1 MALKQKETRY
11 PTKNGASY
19 IMQTFSGNFD
29 DNLHSLMITWRG
41 NVRRNI
47 SAYIGTIVT
56 DQYYFLDT
64 FNSNTTDAVKY
75 GKDYPKEK
83 RVTWR
88 NCMLV
93 IAHGSGAPT
102 STTSFVRVH
111 NYDDII
117 EFFNSVYIC
126 AINPSNKYIY
136 YPNSSTI

>member
-1 MALKQKETRY
+1 
-11 PTKNGASY
+11 
-19 IMQTFSGNFD
+19 MQTFSGNFD
-29 DNLHSLMITWRG
+29 DNLHNLMITWRG

-83 RVTWR
+83 RVSWR
-88 NCMLV
+88 YCMLV
-93 IAHGSGAPT
+93 FAYGNGAPT

-117 EFFNSVYIC
+117 EFFNNVYIC
-126 AINPSNKYIY
+126 AINPSNKYIH

>member
-1 MALKQKETRY
+1 LYDLIVK
-11 PTKNGASY
+11 
-19 IMQTFSGNFD
+19 
-29 DNLHSLMITWRG
+29 WRG

-47 SAYIGTIVT
+47 SAYISNIIT

-83 RVTWR
+83 RITWR

-93 IAHGSGAPT
+93 IAYGSGAPT